1 MKPIDGVT
9 AIAVILIASFAID
22 RIVTGLLF
30 VLSFTPLVSDPKD
43 VPEPDR
49 RQQAEK
55 KYKLMYFVLS
65 GALAIPLLSGFG
77 GVRIF
82 SIIGFPNIDPILDTV
97 VTGLIL
103 VGGSDRVS
111 AIIKATGASAGS
123 GKSGGDGPIEITG
136 RLVLE
141 DSSKTIRAAG
151 EEPE

>member
-22 RIVTGLLF
+22 RIVAGLLF
-30 VLSFTPLVSDPKD
+30 VLSYTPLVSDPKGEQD
-43 VPEPDR
+43 SDR
-49 RQQAEK
+49 RHQAEK
-55 KYKLMYFVLS
+55 KHKFMYFVLS
-65 GALAIPLLSGFG
+65 GALAIPILGWFG

-82 SIIGFPNIDPILDTV
+82 SIIGFPNIDPVLDTI

-111 AIIKATGASAGS
+111 AIIKATGASAGA
-123 GKSGGDGPIEITG
+123 GKSEGGPIEITG

-141 DSSKTIRAAG
+141 DSGKTIRAGG